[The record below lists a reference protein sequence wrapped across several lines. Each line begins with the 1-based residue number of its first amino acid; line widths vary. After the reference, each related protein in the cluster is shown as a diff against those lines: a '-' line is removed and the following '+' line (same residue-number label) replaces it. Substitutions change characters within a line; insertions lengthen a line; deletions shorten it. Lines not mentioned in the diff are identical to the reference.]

1 MKTLFAFVATVT
13 LFSTLALAETWTG
26 TLVDNMC
33 KDKPDLASHT
43 KKCALNCAKSGFGLV
58 TGGKFVKF
66 DSAGNAKAVTALK
79 ASSKEKDLQATVTGT
94 LQDDTIQ
101 VESIQIQ

>member
-1 MKTLFAFVATVT
+1 MKTLLAFVATVT

-26 TLVDNMC
+26 ILVDNMC

-43 KKCALNCAKSGFGLV
+43 RKCALGCAKSGFGLV
-58 TGGKFVKF
+58 TDGKFVKF
-66 DSAGNAKAVTALK
+66 DSAGNAKAVAALK

-94 LQDDTIQ
+94 LQDGTIQ